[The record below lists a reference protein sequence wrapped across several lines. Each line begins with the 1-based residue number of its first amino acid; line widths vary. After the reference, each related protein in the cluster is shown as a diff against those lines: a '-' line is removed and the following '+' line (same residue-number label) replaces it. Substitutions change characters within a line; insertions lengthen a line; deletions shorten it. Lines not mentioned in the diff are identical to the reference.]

1 MNNNNIGCNPYL
13 PVYRGDIAP
22 HHFTDDMDAILKRAA
37 WSVGFLESWE
47 PNPAVCWYFGED
59 MMLVDCNDG
68 TWALLKDDAV
78 AATGHDSKLWDDLG
92 NINECSVT
100 VSELTRRITKYFT
113 ILAEQPD
120 FVLSLSSFA
129 LLD

>member
-1 MNNNNIGCNPYL
+1 MTTQHSTNPYL

-22 HHFTDDMDAILKRAA
+22 HSFTDDIAAILDRAS
-37 WSVGFLESWE
+37 WSIGLLESWE
-47 PNPAVCWYFGED
+47 PNPARCWYFGED

-68 TWALLKDDAV
+68 TWALLRDD
-78 AATGHDSKLWDDLG
+78 TSIGGHDSKLWDDLG

-100 VSELTRRITKYFT
+100 VSELSRRITKYFA
-113 ILAEQPD
+113 ILSEQPD